1 MVAPAVRA
9 ATRSAVRPVMAALL
23 VLAVTAV
30 TVLMASRRVRLEDA
44 SVVTAGTLVWK
55 GLRVAA

>member
-1 MVAPAVRA
+1 
-9 ATRSAVRPVMAALL
+9 MAALL

-44 SVVTAGTLVWK
+44 SVVTAATLVWK